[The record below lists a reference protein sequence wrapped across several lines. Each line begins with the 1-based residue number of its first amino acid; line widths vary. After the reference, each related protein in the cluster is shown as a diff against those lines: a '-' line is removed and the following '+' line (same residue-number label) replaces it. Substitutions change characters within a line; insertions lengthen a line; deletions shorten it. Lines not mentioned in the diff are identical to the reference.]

1 METATSLAISQLS
14 GYLRGLTQR
23 LDPGAGW
30 YGEFLRR
37 DPEGMR
43 ACLEGAAMP
52 PWDVVESLLRD
63 LEAARGT
70 EFAARETVYAAR
82 LRAAAVTAWDR
93 LPGGEEELRTLLVAS
108 AAQRAEAEKALRD
121 LTARL
126 GGAAGPAETD
136 ALTRELSWTQDD
148 VARAAARHEDLAAR
162 LTSLRTIPLPGVP
175 RQRPQPTAW
184 PEAHQATDGAEHAHH
199 PTGWTEAPAAWTE
212 APPERSHPPAET
224 PAAPLPETPAD
235 WSEGSP
241 ARGSQ
246 SSDGADATP
255 GSFRHSVG
263 WAGVSDGRTGAS
275 SGWTP
280 QRAEE
285 APLSTEAAE
294 AQAGWTGASSEQ
306 PRHPAGWTGAPAD
319 WSETAAE
326 RAEVPPEPRHP
337 ADWTGAP
344 SGWTG
349 EGDDGAEPLNGR
361 AEAQAGW
368 NGVPPDP
375 GGRTA
380 DGVGAPVGR
389 AEGRWL
395 RGGRRSGGARYA
407 GSAAPDVPAFT
418 PPPGQPA
425 GTELPGADGLGPEPG
440 RPAPRG
446 ARFGPP
452 QDPLPRGIRF
462 GRPRPEPVAPQEAA
476 PAVGEA
482 APPHPAAPAGPPRAV
497 AAELVALRAQ
507 GRSGEAHVLLCEAAF
522 GPAERLPGLAA
533 ELGRAGLAADWAT
546 LLWEAGSLP
555 PGQLAAAAAALGDA
569 GREADCDALLR
580 QGVAR
585 PAAEVADA
593 ALALGDAG
601 RLREADALLGAFVR
615 VRTAEEAAGL
625 ARRDPQWFAPRLLQ
639 AARALPGSRHRDLV
653 HALRVAGIGAG

>member
-37 DPEGMR
+37 DPAGMR

-63 LEAARGT
+63 LAGARGA
-70 EFAARETVYAAR
+70 ESAARETVYAAQ
-82 LRAAAVTAWDR
+82 LRTAAVTVWDR
-93 LPGGEEELRTLLVAS
+93 LPGGEQELRTLLAAS
-108 AAQRAEAEKALRD
+108 AAQRSESETALRN

-126 GGAAGPAETD
+126 SVSADPAETD

-162 LTSLRTIPLPGVP
+162 LTALRPAHPEPASPLPGVP
-175 RQRPQPTAW
+175 RQRPVPPEQP
-184 PEAHQATDGAEHAHH
+184 HH
-199 PTGWTEAPAAWTE
+199 PAASSEAPDGWTGALPRRPRRAAERPQAPAE
-212 APPERSHPPAET
+212 
-224 PAAPLPETPAD
+224 
-235 WSEGSP
+235 WSEPPGGQ
-241 ARGSQ
+241 ARQESG
-246 SSDGADATP
+246 GADAT
-255 GSFRHSVG
+255 
-263 WAGVSDGRTGAS
+263 DGHGA
-275 SGWTP
+275 
-280 QRAEE
+280 
-285 APLSTEAAE
+285 
-294 AQAGWTGASSEQ
+294 
-306 PRHPAGWTGAPAD
+306 
-319 WSETAAE
+319 
-326 RAEVPPEPRHP
+326 
-337 ADWTGAP
+337 
-344 SGWTG
+344 
-349 EGDDGAEPLNGR
+349 
-361 AEAQAGW
+361 
-368 NGVPPDP
+368 
-375 GGRTA
+375 
-380 DGVGAPVGR
+380 VGR

-395 RGGRRSGGARYA
+395 RGGRRAGGARYA
-407 GSAAPDVPAFT
+407 GSAAPDAPAFT

-425 GTELPGADGLGPEPG
+425 DADGPGPDGLGEDHG

-452 QDPLPRGIRF
+452 QGPLPRGARF
-462 GRPRPEPVAPQEAA
+462 GRPRPEPVTPPQETAA
-476 PAVGEA
+476 AAGAEA
-482 APPHPAAPAGPPRAV
+482 AAHSAAAAGTARAV
-497 AAELVALRAQ
+497 ATELLALRAQ
-507 GRSGEAHVLLCEAAF
+507 GRSGEAHALLCETAA

-533 ELGRAGLAADWAT
+533 ELARAGLAADWAT

-555 PGQLAAAAAALGDA
+555 PAQLAAAAAALGDA

-601 RLREADALLGAFVR
+601 RVREADALLGAFVR